1 MVSNME
7 WNKDEND
14 GFVEIESCDP
24 YTVTDDFCTDDDF
37 CNCGDAKVTGAY
49 IGWRSNVN
57 EPDMKEMVWLR
68 PVGTAVY
75 VRGTF
80 PPTFCSVFRPSTCST
95 TAAASTTTTGVARE
109 PTDAP

>member
-1 MVSNME
+1 MVSNMV

-24 YTVTDDFCTDDDF
+24 YTVTDDFC
-37 CNCGDAKVTGAY
+37 
-49 IGWRSNVN
+49 
-57 EPDMKEMVWLR
+57 PDMREMVYLR
-68 PVGTAVY
+68 PVGTAIY

-80 PPTFCSVFRPSTCST
+80 PPTFCSVFRPPTCST